1 MLDPGSRSARAP
13 GRCSPRYSGCIGT
26 VRAGPEVGYRH
37 RSMADQ
43 GLLQRLR
50 TVFRAKATRAV
61 ERMESP
67 DLLLDDA
74 YERQITLQRSMRE
87 SLAGVVTSKKQLE
100 AEAQRLEGSLV
111 KLADQA
117 RVALTGGREDLARL
131 ALERK
136 AVAQRQLQE
145 LDTQVAALE
154 AEQERLIAA
163 ERTMGEKIEA
173 FRTRKEVMKAQARSA
188 EAQAQAAE
196 AVSGIGGEAA
206 EIGQAIERVERRI
219 DEQRSR
225 AAAIGE
231 LVDSGVVADRIGGPT
246 DLDREIEALRA
257 TSGVDAELAR
267 LRAELSAGDEPDA
280 LPPGPPTP

>member
-1 MLDPGSRSARAP
+1 M
-13 GRCSPRYSGCIGT
+13 
-26 VRAGPEVGYRH
+26 AG
-37 RSMADQ
+37 Q
-43 GLLQRLR
+43 GLWQRLR

-136 AVAQRQLQE
+136 AVAQQQLQE
-145 LDTQVAALE
+145 LDVQVAALE

-163 ERTMGEKIEA
+163 ERTMGQKIEA

-280 LPPGPPTP
+280 LPPAPPSTP